1 MANKRQRKKVL
12 KKANAN
18 KSNPKTKTK
27 TISAKQKQI
36 NGRYAAARSALRKRI
51 NRLEKAGFEN
61 LPEMPKIPKTKTEAS
76 IRKLNSMTR
85 ESMLKK
91 ATYIVMD
98 TETGEIYEYK
108 GKKAQAAYKE
118 EQKQLRKQKAKKKKK
133 AEIGSDIHRK
143 RYKQKEPKRPLQPED
158 LDRLIIDGWKK
169 SIEDLPDEYAKE
181 LLLRMIEG
189 AEKKDSH
196 VLSGI
201 LKSLTQDGYG
211 VNEIAV
217 WYKGKGKRQK
227 TLSKF
232 GSVLYTKGLL
242 SYSEWM
248 HLDDTENEIGEEYII

>member
-1 MANKRQRKKVL
+1 MANKRQRKKAL

-18 KSNPKTKTK
+18 KSIPKTK

-36 NGRYAAARSALRKRI
+36 NDRYAAARSALRKRI

-61 LPEMPKIPKTKTEAS
+61 LPGLPKIPKTKTEAS

-118 EQKQLRKQKAKKKKK
+118 EQKRLRKQKAKKKKK
-133 AEIGSDIHRK
+133 AEIGSNIP
-143 RYKQKEPKRPLQPED
+143 KEPKRLLQPED
-158 LDRLIIDGWKK
+158 LDSLIIGGWKK
-169 SIEDLPDEYAKE
+169 SIGELPDDYAKK

-189 AEKKDSH
+189 AQQKDSH
-196 VLSGI
+196 VLSEI
-201 LKSLTQDGYG
+201 LQSLTEGGYG
-211 VNEIAV
+211 VNEFGV
-217 WYKGKGKRQK
+217 GYKGKRKKQK
-227 TLSKF
+227 TLSKL
-232 GSVLYTKGLL
+232 GSLLYTKGLL
-242 SYSEWM
+242 SFSDWM
-248 HLDDTENEIGEEYII
+248 GLDDTENENGEEYTI

>member
-1 MANKRQRKKVL
+1 MANKRQRKKML

-18 KSNPKTKTK
+18 KSNPKTK

-61 LPEMPKIPKTKTEAS
+61 LPQIPKIPKTKTEAS

-91 ATYIVMD
+91 ATYIVVD
-98 TETGEIYEYK
+98 AETGEIYEYK

-118 EQKQLRKQKAKKKKK
+118 EQKQLRKQNAKKKKK
-133 AEIGSDIHRK
+133 AEIGSDVL
-143 RYKQKEPKRPLQPED
+143 KEPKPPLRPED
-158 LDRLIIDGWKK
+158 LDRLIIGGWKK
-169 SIEDLPDEYAKE
+169 SIGELPDEYAKE
-181 LLLRMIEG
+181 LLLRMIER
-189 AEKKDSH
+189 AEEKDSH
-196 VLSGI
+196 VLAWI

-232 GSVLYTKGLL
+232 GSILYTEGLL
-242 SYSEWM
+242 SLSEWM
-248 HLDDTENEIGEEYII
+248 RLDDTENEIGEEYII